1 MSATGAEL
9 ISAERGR
16 QAAIGFDAQHDAL
29 HINGEIAMA
38 AACIAAPEKIFV
50 KREIPWRT
58 GTATL
63 HADPFPWE
71 KEYDARIKHDRIK
84 QLVIAGAL
92 IAAEI
97 DRLQAQK

>member
-1 MSATGAEL
+1 MTGILL
-9 ISAERGR
+9 IQAERER
-16 QAAIGFDAQHDAL
+16 QAAKGFDAAHDAT
-29 HINGEIAMA
+29 HVHGEIAMA

-50 KREIPWRT
+50 RREVPWRS

-71 KEYDARIKHDRIK
+71 RDYDARLKHDRIR
-84 QLVIAGAL
+84 QLTIAGAL